1 MRIPYLLKPS
11 SKAETPEG
19 ISMKATIKAYI
30 DLTRLHFFF
39 VWPILFCS
47 GLFLAF
53 QYNGGFS
60 WLLVAK
66 VALIGFFG
74 FEAGLVLNDIV
85 DWSIDTK
92 DVEFDKLTKYWR
104 VFGERPIPQGLI
116 SRKKAFLLF
125 ALLVALTTIL
135 IFTLSPPHSLYVFSI
150 MIICYC
156 LEVFY
161 QVKKR
166 NQRFPFA
173 QLIGRI
179 DFTLFPVAG
188 YLCLGSPDTNVL
200 LFALFFYPLAQAHLG
215 VNDISD
221 VANDRVK
228 GLKTIPILYGMK
240 GTAYWILL
248 FSLIHFATAIIFLS
262 VLGTIAIAGFATAIL
277 LISIGNY
284 MILKGK
290 TANSGMKA
298 LPLFHLAMLIYA
310 ITIILEYF
318 V

>member
-1 MRIPYLLKPS
+1 
-11 SKAETPEG
+11 
-19 ISMKATIKAYI
+19 MKGNLKAYM

-53 QYNGGFS
+53 QYYGSFS
-60 WLLVAK
+60 WLLVIK
-66 VALIGFFG
+66 VVLIGFLG

-85 DWSIDTK
+85 DGDIDKK

-104 VFGERPIPQGLI
+104 VFGKRPIPQGLI
-116 SRKKAFLLF
+116 TRQKAVFLF
-125 ALLVALTTIL
+125 ALLVTVTTIL
-135 IFTLSPPHSLYVFSI
+135 IFTLPFPQALYVFSI
-150 MIICYC
+150 MIVCYC

-166 NQRFPFA
+166 NQNFPFA

-179 DFTLFPVAG
+179 DFTLFPLAG
-188 YLCLGSPDTNVL
+188 YLCLGSPGINIL
-200 LFALFFYPLAQAHLG
+200 LFAFFFYPLALAHLG

-228 GLKTIPILYGMK
+228 EMKTIPALYGMK
-240 GTAYWILL
+240 GTAYWILF
-248 FSLIHFATAIIFLS
+248 FSAVHLAATVIFLN
-262 VLGTIAIAGFATAIL
+262 VLGTLAIAGFTL
-277 LISIGNY
+277 GFVLISIGNY
-284 MILKGK
+284 IILKGK
-290 TANSGMKA
+290 SAGSGMKA

-310 ITIILEYF
+310 ITLILEYLI
-318 V
+318 

>member
-1 MRIPYLLKPS
+1 
-11 SKAETPEG
+11 
-19 ISMKATIKAYI
+19 MKENLKAYM

-39 VWPILFCS
+39 VWPILFCA

-53 QYNGGFS
+53 QNYGGFS
-60 WLLVAK
+60 WLLVIK
-66 VALIGFFG
+66 VALIGFLG

-85 DWSIDTK
+85 DGDIDKK

-104 VFGERPIPQGLI
+104 VFGKRPISQGLI
-116 SRKKAFLLF
+116 TRQKAVSLF
-125 ALLVALTTIL
+125 ALLVAVTTIL
-135 IFTLSPPHSLYVFSI
+135 IFTLSFPQALYVFGI
-150 MIICYC
+150 MITCYC
-156 LEVFY
+156 LEAFY
-161 QVKKR
+161 QIKKR
-166 NQRFPFA
+166 NQTFPVA

-188 YLCLGSPDTNVL
+188 YLCLGSPSINVL
-200 LFALFFYPLAQAHLG
+200 LFAFFFYPLALAHLG

-228 GLKTIPILYGMK
+228 EMNTIPVLYGMK

-248 FSLIHFATAIIFLS
+248 FSLIHFAAAVIFLN
-262 VLGTIAIAGFATAIL
+262 VLGTLAIAGFAIGFL
-277 LISIGNY
+277 LITVGNY
-284 MILKGK
+284 IILRGK
-290 TANSGMKA
+290 SAGSGMKA

-318 V
+318 I